1 VVVAWLVQALLV
13 EYRLDVVVLELP
25 SPIPVSFHM
34 PSHLSL
40 RTNKCYTVNFFL
52 KISTTT
58 LILLYVIIYPFTVK
72 ERTVPLATHNLHV
85 KTTTVLLNKG
95 LVAHNV

>member
-40 RTNKCYTVNFFL
+40 QTNKCYSVKFL
-52 KISTTT
+52 FKN
-58 LILLYVIIYPFTVK
+58 IY
-72 ERTVPLATHNLHV
+72 L
-85 KTTTVLLNKG
+85 
-95 LVAHNV
+95 